1 MRRQLLAALTI
12 ALGTGGLGLTTQAA
26 SASGLELSLQLTSHK
41 TGTPTGATLHI
52 VYPNDGPGGKPKPV
66 SLGVYQFPSGTTVDE
81 AAVPV
86 CPASEAEF
94 ELLGTAA
101 CAAATGLGG
110 GGITVDTGFGPPID
124 PLALDDSYFHG
135 PGQLITVF
143 RPHEAP
149 GPVLQVNRL
158 QIKGATIIDRPS
170 LPPGYPQGTKTVAK
184 EVNQEIALVSSGGQ
198 AFMTTPSSCPRS
210 GRWISQLTITYE
222 DGTVETETSATPC
235 VR

>member
-1 MRRQLLAALTI
+1 M
-12 ALGTGGLGLTTQAA
+12 
-26 SASGLELSLQLTSHK
+26 
-41 TGTPTGATLHI
+41 
-52 VYPNDGPGGKPKPV
+52 
-66 SLGVYQFPSGTTVDE
+66 
-81 AAVPV
+81 
-86 CPASEAEF
+86 
-94 ELLGTAA
+94 
-101 CAAATGLGG
+101 
-110 GGITVDTGFGPPID
+110 DTGFGPPID

-198 AFMTTPSSCPRS
+198 AFMTTPPSCPRS
-210 GRWISQLTITYE
+210 GKVDLTTDDHLRRRDRGNRNQRYAMREVKPLRRVWAASVSTGQRRPGSRQPRAWRWS
-222 DGTVETETSATPC
+222 
-235 VR
+235 R